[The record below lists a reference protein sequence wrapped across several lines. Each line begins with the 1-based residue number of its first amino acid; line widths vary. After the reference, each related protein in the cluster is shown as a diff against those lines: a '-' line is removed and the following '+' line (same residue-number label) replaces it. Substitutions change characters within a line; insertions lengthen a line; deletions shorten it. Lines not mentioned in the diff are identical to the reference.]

1 MRTASQR
8 FWNAG
13 VVSSY
18 AVDDGERL
26 LLFDPLA
33 PPSEIDELAADR
45 ETAVVLTAPWHER
58 DTQILVERLGLPV
71 NVPPPDTEDDL
82 MQKFG
87 ITREQAAGGSPDVA
101 WLLAGDGGEAH
112 LYRSGERL
120 AVGVDAFA
128 GREPNDMVL
137 WIEGSRAVISGDTL
151 VDFGRGRRD
160 QRVAARR
167 RDARAGRRGVTPA
180 GRPAGRRGAGDA
192 WRADRP
198 NGARARALLT
208 LSSPPRNPRCRCGS
222 VAVVDELLPEQTWH
236 RGAFMKQ
243 SGRNR

>member
-1 MRTASQR
+1 M
-8 FWNAG
+8 
-13 VVSSY
+13 VSSY

-58 DTQILVERLGLPV
+58 DTQSLVERLGLPV
-71 NVPPPDTEDDL
+71 YVPPPDTEDDL

-120 AVGVDAFA
+120 AVGVEVFA

-151 VDFGRGRRD
+151 VDFERGLEINGWL
-160 QRVAARR
+160 
-167 RDARAGRRGVTPA
+167 RAGVTREQVVE
-180 GRPAGRRGAGDA
+180 GLRPLLDLPVDVVLATHGGPT
-192 WRADRP
+192 DRT
-198 NGARARALLT
+198 ALVRAL
-208 LSSPPRNPRCRCGS
+208 S
-222 VAVVDELLPEQTWH
+222 
-236 RGAFMKQ
+236 
-243 SGRNR
+243 

>member
-1 MRTASQR
+1 M
-8 FWNAG
+8 
-13 VVSSY
+13 VSSY

-33 PPSEIDELAADR
+33 PPSEIDDLAADR

-58 DTQILVERLGLPV
+58 DTQSLVERLGLPV
-71 NVPPPDTEDDL
+71 YVPPPDTEDDL

-101 WLLAGDGGEAH
+101 WLLAGDGGEAR

-120 AVGVDAFA
+120 AVGVEAFA

-151 VDFGRGRRD
+151 VDFGRGLEINGWL
-160 QRVAARR
+160 
-167 RDARAGRRGVTPA
+167 RAGVTREQVVE
-180 GRPAGRRGAGDA
+180 GLRPLLDLPVDVVLATHGGPT
-192 WRADRP
+192 DRT
-198 NGARARALLT
+198 ALERAL
-208 LSSPPRNPRCRCGS
+208 S
-222 VAVVDELLPEQTWH
+222 
-236 RGAFMKQ
+236 
-243 SGRNR
+243 